1 VTSSNISA
9 ATCPYDLTAL
19 ETGVPVGITIE
30 WHNQNNTDPSSL
42 VGDPE
47 NVSSGVYFAFAKNAD
62 GCYSTGTQVT
72 LSCASSSCTAPQT
85 LLVSNF
91 MGGALV
97 SFETAAFPP
106 PADSYTVKRRLNS
119 APDILG
125 SYTTIGTPTWNSGT
139 NRWEIL
145 DTTLANNT
153 LYVYRAQSNC
163 DGGAT
168 PSIDYTYAKVICPT
182 VNLVMLD
189 TTMLYSFLHL
199 GSTVTKYVV
208 NLYDQTGVNLLDS
221 EEHLP
226 AFSTTEVGQF
236 IYLQP
241 GTTYKVRLRVYLSST
256 DYWDCAVVTGTTTAS
271 GPATLNWS
279 FDEIGADG
287 TFLLDKNGSAE
298 VTATV
303 DGSGSLSADDDDL
316 IELSVDGADGL
327 VKTLTVEDVTMGT
340 TIVSEVSGTSAPAIG
355 SFNAIASHTYTI
367 TATIEDI
374 S

>member
-1 VTSSNISA
+1 
-9 ATCPYDLTAL
+9 
-19 ETGVPVGITIE
+19 
-30 WHNQNNTDPSSL
+30 
-42 VGDPE
+42 
-47 NVSSGVYFAFAKNAD
+47 
-62 GCYSTGTQVT
+62 
-72 LSCASSSCTAPQT
+72 
-85 LLVSNF
+85 
-91 MGGALV
+91 
-97 SFETAAFPP
+97 
-106 PADSYTVKRRLNS
+106 LNS